1 LDANSLEVDDV
12 PQCNKLVSGNRIIN
26 YPSLVSALQAIGSC
40 QHCVQDAAE
49 SFSLFCDGKFKE
61 KLIEAE
67 RKRKKMEY
75 LHESMNVREWY
86 KEWEKQEEESRS
98 RCTLTVQGT
107 TYGLATNI
115 TIKCNICKQVLAT
128 IEAAKMKQYKR
139 SNSDF
144 CHHDINILFS
154 MALQL
159 MGVGGEHGASKI
171 I

>member
-115 TIKCNICKQVLAT
+115 TIKCNRCKQVQVT
-128 IEAAKMKQYKR
+128 IKQQR
-139 SNSDF
+139 SSSTREVKVIYVTMTLIY
-144 CHHDINILFS
+144 CSVWLCS
-154 MALQL
+154 
-159 MGVGGEHGASKI
+159 
-171 I
+171 